1 MWLRDLPDRSAVTRT
16 SNLENPQ
23 RRRSNRGWLPACAAA
38 LLWLLGI
45 AGFPPAAHSGVPAPP
60 INAWLSETRLP
71 QAVQNA
77 FRARLATD
85 PKADEWLVAQDQ
97 QVYALTYQPLSP
109 ATPAK
114 IQQAQRGK
122 VEMRAR
128 NLLLLYAAGE
138 HYQQQGFGNRE
149 AIAKALVTLETTTQ
163 GRLLPGLQSRAAVL
177 DQAAV
182 ALVWTEE
189 NRIASYRQQPPPLE
203 QFRPAYCQAL
213 YPTAKA
219 LFQENQHRQ
228 ALAIYQEMH
237 RLNCRQPMAYF
248 LDAAECFLALQQP
261 EDARRMANYLLTEY
275 ATALGS
281 GEAERAG
288 DVLFKAGDEENA
300 RKAYELALSKLR
312 EDH

>member
-1 MWLRDLPDRSAVTRT
+1 
-16 SNLENPQ
+16 
-23 RRRSNRGWLPACAAA
+23 
-38 LLWLLGI
+38 
-45 AGFPPAAHSGVPAPP
+45 
-60 INAWLSETRLP
+60 
-71 QAVQNA
+71 
-77 FRARLATD
+77 
-85 PKADEWLVAQDQ
+85 
-97 QVYALTYQPLSP
+97 
-109 ATPAK
+109 
-114 IQQAQRGK
+114 
-122 VEMRAR
+122 MRAR

-189 NRIASYRQQPPPLE
+189 NRIASYRQQPPPLA

-237 RLNCRQPMAYF
+237 RLQCRQPMAYF